1 MIGGRSRCANEL
13 EPLCR
18 LPHRRI
24 HNICSAQDAHFF
36 GSDSSVGGISQ
47 HIQSSGQTRS
57 RLEELTTANRRKDE
71 FLAMLGHELRF
82 IRDGA
87 RWDNFGTVRS

>member
-1 MIGGRSRCANEL
+1 
-13 EPLCR
+13 
-18 LPHRRI
+18 
-24 HNICSAQDAHFF
+24 
-36 GSDSSVGGISQ
+36 
-47 HIQSSGQTRS
+47 
-57 RLEELTTANRRKDE
+57 LEELTTANRRKDE